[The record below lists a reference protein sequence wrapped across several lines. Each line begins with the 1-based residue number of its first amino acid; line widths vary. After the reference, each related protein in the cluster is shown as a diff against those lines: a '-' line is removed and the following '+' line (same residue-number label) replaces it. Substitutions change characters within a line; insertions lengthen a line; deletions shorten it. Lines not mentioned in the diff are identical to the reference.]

1 MADAKPGSAF
11 AAAGPVY
18 SNLAFTATILMRRRL
33 LLIF

>member
-18 SNLAFTATILMRRRL
+18 SNLAFTATMRRRL
-33 LLIF
+33 FLIF